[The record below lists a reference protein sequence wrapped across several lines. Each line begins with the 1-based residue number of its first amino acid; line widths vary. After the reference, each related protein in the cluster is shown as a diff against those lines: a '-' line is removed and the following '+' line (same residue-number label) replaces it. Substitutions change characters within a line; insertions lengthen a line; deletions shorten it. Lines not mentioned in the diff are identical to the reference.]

1 MCVGG
6 GGVIGP
12 TPPPLLP
19 TPAFLALADQP
30 TCPRN
35 IPSTF
40 GAVAQVVGRT
50 QRGHWRAGR
59 CGRGGFVKF
68 SRITPPAPRTSLPNA
83 PRHLSPPPGHP
94 TPGHLFHPSQSVAPP
109 ARGGG
114 PPSCGRAGSPWRWR
128 SRRSGTTS
136 AASPPPS
143 SSRPW
148 PGPHS
153 PVQFCPEGQRAG
165 SVAYYITLFPG
176 RGAPGV

>member
-59 CGRGGFVKF
+59 CGRGWFVKF

-83 PRHLSPPPGHP
+83 PRHLSPPPD
-94 TPGHLFHPSQSVAPP
+94 TPPPGTYSTPPSRWPLRRGAVVPHRAVGRGPRGGG
-109 ARGGG
+109 ARGGRG
-114 PPSCGRAGSPWRWR
+114 RRQPP
-128 SRRSGTTS
+128 RRRR
-136 AASPPPS
+136 
-143 SSRPW
+143 RP
-148 PGPHS
+148 
-153 PVQFCPEGQRAG
+153 R
-165 SVAYYITLFPG
+165 G
-176 RGAPGV
+176 RGRVPTLRSSFARKGRGLVQWPII